1 MLFPTILDLPGPT
14 YPTLADPYHGERPCC
29 FSPDGSRIATGAE
42 DGSLQIW
49 DVNGAQVTDLKIKN
63 LQPLDYA
70 SSINLKLITIFYNI
84 FILAQQF
91 QSTLGLKKIIKN
103 VGGAMHFIYYIN
115 RLTATKVDSTYLGC
129 LTSNAQRICPVAG
142 LERMTTGSV
151 VSALSYRATQV
162 DSLSRSSD

>member
-1 MLFPTILDLPGPT
+1 ML
-14 YPTLADPYHGERPCC
+14 
-29 FSPDGSRIATGAE
+29 
-42 DGSLQIW
+42 
-49 DVNGAQVTDLKIKN
+49 
-63 LQPLDYA
+63 
-70 SSINLKLITIFYNI
+70 IFNI
-84 FILAQQF
+84 F
-91 QSTLGLKKIIKN
+91 KN

-162 DSLSRSSD
+162 DKCYLYFVHNKSTTFFTYYMGKLCKGKI